1 LPYWQAVVPQQAVEP
16 QQAER
21 QRPVVLRQVVP
32 LEQQP
37 LVEPAARRF
46 SAQRALVCWLAVA
59 TALRDR
65 KGA

>member
-1 LPYWQAVVPQQAVEP
+1 MSSQAVVPQQVAEP
-16 QQAER
+16 QQ
-21 QRPVVLRQVVP
+21 VVRQVLP

-37 LVEPAARRF
+37 LGESAARRF
-46 SAQRALVCWLAVA
+46 SARRALVCWLVAVA

>member
-1 LPYWQAVVPQQAVEP
+1 VAEP

-21 QRPVVLRQVVP
+21 QQPVVLRQVVP

>member
-1 LPYWQAVVPQQAVEP
+1 VVPQQVAEP
-16 QQAER
+16 QQ
-21 QRPVVLRQVVP
+21 VVRQVLP

-37 LVEPAARRF
+37 LGESAARRF
-46 SAQRALVCWLAVA
+46 SARRALVCWLVAVA